1 MVSVY
6 VLGIFFKKK
15 IACRLCNNL
24 VSVGFKKM
32 KKKGLWFSIF
42 WSLSLLFGSSIVC
55 AELSLNS
62 LIQGEHRSERSIE
75 RNVWRH
81 PVETLQFFGLRD
93 DMTVL
98 EVWPGSS
105 GWYTE
110 ILAPYLRDKGQFVA
124 ANYSAQ
130 SGSDYRRRGVEAFNK
145 KMRSRPAIYDRV
157 IVTTLAPPEVMP
169 EVLPGSVDL
178 IISAR
183 NLHNWVRGGTA
194 ENMFEAMFDLLKPG
208 GGLGLVAHRGTQDMV
223 GVEAAKSGYLAQSEA
238 VRLASNAGFLLVAES
253 EVNANPKDTKDYE
266 AGVWTLPPVLRLGQ
280 KDRDKYL
287 EIGESDRMT
296 LLFRKPK

>member
-1 MVSVY
+1 MTN
-6 VLGIFFKKK
+6 K
-15 IACRLCNNL
+15 
-24 VSVGFKKM
+24 GF
-32 KKKGLWFSIF
+32 WFSIF
-42 WSLSLLFGSSIVC
+42 FSGTLVFGSSQVC
-55 AELSLNS
+55 AGPSLDS
-62 LIQGEHRSERSIE
+62 LVKAEHRSERNIE
-75 RNVWRH
+75 RNIWRH
-81 PVETLQFFGLRD
+81 PVETLQFFGIRD

-110 ILAPYLRDKGQFVA
+110 ILAPYLRDKGLLVA

-130 SGSDYRRRGVEAFNK
+130 SDSEYRRRGVDAFGK

-157 IVTTLAPPEVMP
+157 IVTTLAPPEEMP
-169 EVLPGSVDL
+169 EVALGSVDL

-183 NLHNWVRGGTA
+183 NLHNWVRAETA
-194 ENMFEAMFDLLKPG
+194 ESMFNAMFELLKPG
-208 GGLGLVAHRGTQDMV
+208 GRLGLVAHRGTQDMV
-223 GVEAAKSGYLAQSEA
+223 GVEAAKSGYLAQNEA
-238 VRLASNAGFLLVAES
+238 FRLASSAGFLLEAES
-253 EVNANPKDTKDYE
+253 EINANPKDIKNYD